1 MSTGGFLTL
10 VGLSETLKQHYL
22 SKKFERAER
31 TPLRGFPVC
40 RYVVPFF
47 ERLSVAAG
55 QLLSIFGEFA
65 DKTRLDPV
73 PRVNLCP
80 GGFCCC
86 VKLDSSYQVAKIAE
100 IF

>member
-1 MSTGGFLTL
+1 MAMKSC
-10 VGLSETLKQHYL
+10 LK
-22 SKKFERAER
+22 
-31 TPLRGFPVC
+31 
-40 RYVVPFF
+40 
-47 ERLSVAAG
+47 
-55 QLLSIFGEFA
+55 
-65 DKTRLDPV
+65 LDPV